1 MQRDMAHKPCNNRDL
16 NTYLQNVTYITVRYT
31 LMEMTFIQKKV
42 AIIQKYTKNPGN
54 RKKKFVIII

>member
-1 MQRDMAHKPCNNRDL
+1 MQRDMAHKPCNSRDL

-54 RKKKFVIII
+54 RKK